1 VHAVKIGLI
10 LLAALSFAYA
20 QDTYAQ
26 NQGASPGPAAAKPA
40 DKQPEGSKPA
50 DKQPAV
56 PKPGD
61 KQPASPKPLVR
72 RLEAVTWNPVRSE
85 LTWMVTAWDFETST
99 REPAAKERY
108 TMHLDAAVMEADG
121 ELRRFDTA
129 EARRVR
135 ILMDV
140 ISTYAVESTVWW
152 DSGVDASLDGQVVP
166 LPDDDKTKPPAGP
179 GEGKASRDKEEKDKP
194 KPAPK
199 MLPGPKAVLDI
210 QPLDSG
216 VVPVAARQ

>member
-1 VHAVKIGLI
+1 MKFGLI

-20 QDTYAQ
+20 QDKGT
-26 NQGASPGPAAAKPA
+26 SPGPAGDKPA
-40 DKQPEGSKPA
+40 DKQPGAARPADKQLGAKPAEKQPGSSKPA
-50 DKQPAV
+50 DKQP
-56 PKPGD
+56 GD
-61 KQPASPKPLVR
+61 PKPLVR

-85 LTWMVTAWDFETST
+85 LTWMVTAWDFETSA
-99 REPAAKERY
+99 REPAARERY

-121 ELRRFDTA
+121 ELRRFDTT

-152 DSGVDASLDGQVVP
+152 DSGADASLDGQVIP
-166 LPDDDKTKPPAGP
+166 LPDDDKSKKPATGP
-179 GEGKASRDKEEKDKP
+179 GEGKANREKEEKP

-199 MLPGPKAVLDI
+199 MLPGPKAVLDL
-210 QPLDSG
+210 QPLDTG
-216 VVPVAARQ
+216 AAPVARN

>member
-1 VHAVKIGLI
+1 MRIGII

-20 QDTYAQ
+20 QDK
-26 NQGASPGPAAAKPA
+26 GASPGPTGDKPADKQPAGPKPADKQPGGAKPA
-40 DKQPEGSKPA
+40 DKQP
-50 DKQPAV
+50 
-56 PKPGD
+56 GD
-61 KQPASPKPLVR
+61 PKPLVR

-85 LTWMVTAWDFETST
+85 LTWTVTAWDFETSM

-121 ELRRFDTA
+121 ELRRFDTT

-152 DSGVDASLDGQVVP
+152 DSGADASLDGQVVP
-166 LPDDDKTKPPAGP
+166 LPDDDKSKPATGQ
-179 GEGKASRDKEEKDKP
+179 GEGKASRDKDEKEKP

-199 MLPGPKAVLDI
+199 MLPGPKAALDV
-210 QPLDSG
+210 QPLDAGSAP
-216 VVPVAARQ
+216 VVARH